1 MSNKYIIHLPTL
13 GHPYIVKNKTEKL
26 EDLQEL
32 VAFPHKEKS
41 YVECVN
47 KNNYIIHPMF
57 CEDNKYWRLA
67 NELKNKSKI
76 KTYVNETGMLE
87 DYNSNMGLINLN
99 TRMPLFGEVFIC
111 ITKKQYNK
119 ICDKV
124 GYKFKEF
131 NFNEDCDS
139 EEEDY

>member
-32 VAFPHKEKS
+32 VAFPNKEIS
-41 YVECVN
+41 YFECIN
-47 KNNYIIHPMF
+47 KNNYFIQPMF
-57 CEDNKYWRLA
+57 CEDNKYWRLV

-76 KTYVNETGMLE
+76 RTYVNETGMMGK
-87 DYNSNMGLINLN
+87 YNLNMGCFNLN

-119 ICDKV
+119 ICDKLD
-124 GYKFKEF
+124 YKLKEY
-131 NFNEDCDS
+131 NFNEDD
-139 EEEDY
+139 EDDDY